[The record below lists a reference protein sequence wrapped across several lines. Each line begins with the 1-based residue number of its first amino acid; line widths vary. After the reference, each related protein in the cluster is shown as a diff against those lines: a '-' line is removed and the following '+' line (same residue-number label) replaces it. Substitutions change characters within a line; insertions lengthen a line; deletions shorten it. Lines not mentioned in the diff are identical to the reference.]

1 MRIGNEILQCMV
13 ARIYN
18 KLNVVIVLED
28 SVCIPLHTV
37 LEQCSKYFRTVN
49 GAAPRKDITVMHQSF
64 EIPAPPTSGLPEA
77 KAGKSPC
84 FHHFNIPL

>member
-1 MRIGNEILQCMV
+1 MLNAVFWRHVPLEIEFKNRGSEAMHSGNTHE
-13 ARIYN
+13 REPN
-18 KLNVVIVLED
+18 
-28 SVCIPLHTV
+28 
-37 LEQCSKYFRTVN
+37 FRPMLST
-49 GAAPRKDITVMHQSF
+49 RKKKENRKTERGEFIMHQSF

>member
-1 MRIGNEILQCMV
+1 MPQ
-13 ARIYN
+13 N
-18 KLNVVIVLED
+18 KMAKFSEELWQIAFQN
-28 SVCIPLHTV
+28 
-37 LEQCSKYFRTVN
+37 
-49 GAAPRKDITVMHQSF
+49 VMHQSF